1 MKYVKAFVHRNRVGD
16 LVHALEVE
24 GFRQL
29 SLFDV
34 RGLLRAL
41 SPREQDYSVE
51 LGGSVISEVQMQLFC
66 EDERVAR
73 AVEIFRSVGRT
84 GQAASGWVYVGPVE
98 QAYSID

>member
-1 MKYVKAFVHRNRVGD
+1 MKYVKAFVHRNRAGD
-16 LVHALEVE
+16 LVHALDVE

-66 EDERVAR
+66 DDERVPR

-84 GQAASGWVYVGPVE
+84 GQTASGWVYVGPVE
-98 QAYSID
+98 QAHAID